1 MNIKLLPLALIA
13 ATMCAVSAVYAQPV
27 AVGVKLVTDGLQYPT
42 GFAQPNDKTGRLFV
56 AEQRG
61 TLRIIQNGKLLAQPF
76 LDFHEDVY
84 MTASAD
90 ERGLLGFTFH
100 PDFAKNK
107 KLYVYFSK
115 RKRNVPGVDHEGIL
129 REYKVSATNAN
140 QVDKASGRDVMSI
153 DEPESNHNGGDIKFG
168 PDGYLYLGL
177 GDGGAYNDL
186 HGEIGNGQN
195 LNTPL
200 GKILRIDVNQQP
212 YGIPADNPFAGQE
225 NKRPEIFAYGL
236 RNPWRLSFD
245 KLNGRLFVGDVGQKN
260 WEEIDIVTKG
270 GNYGW
275 RVREGIHSKTPTDP
289 DPKNWI
295 NPIIDYGREEGLSVT
310 GGYVY
315 RGKAIPALAGKY
327 VFGDL
332 SGKIWALTDV
342 KKEFW
347 VKDKLSISKDPG
359 YWLVYSFGEDQAGE
373 LYILAVLMDGL
384 KGSVFKIVK

>member
-1 MNIKLLPLALIA
+1 MKIKLLPLNLIA
-13 ATMCAVSAVYAQPV
+13 LAICAISATHAQPV
-27 AVGVKLVTDGLQYPT
+27 KVGVKLLTDQLQYPT
-42 GFAQPNDKTGRLFV
+42 GFAQPNDKTGRLIV

-61 TLRIIQNGKLLAQPF
+61 RLRIIQNGKLLPTPL
-76 LDFHEDVY
+76 LDISEDVF

-90 ERGLLGFTFH
+90 ERGLLGFTLH

-115 RKRNVPGVDHEGIL
+115 RKRNTPGVDHEGIL
-129 REYKVSATNAN
+129 REYKVSAQNPN
-140 QVDKASGRDVMSI
+140 VVDKASGRDVFSI

-168 PDGYLYLGL
+168 PDGFLYLGL

-195 LNTPL
+195 LNTLL

-212 YGIPADNPFAGQE
+212 YGIPADNPFVGQE
-225 NKRPEIFAYGL
+225 NKRPEIFAYGM

-245 KLNGRLFVGDVGQKN
+245 KATGRLFVGDVGQKN
-260 WEEIDIVTKG
+260 WEEVNIVTKG

-275 RVREGIHSKTPTDP
+275 RVREGTHVKTPTDP

-315 RGKAIPALAGKY
+315 RGKEIPALAGKY
-327 VFGDL
+327 VFADL
-332 SGKIWALTDV
+332 SGKVWSLTDV
-342 KKEFW
+342 KKELW
-347 VKDKLSISKDPG
+347 AKERLPISKDPG
-359 YWLVYSFGEDQAGE
+359 YWLIYSFGEDQTGE
-373 LYILAVLMDGL
+373 LYILAVLLDGL
-384 KGSVFKIVK
+384 KGAVFKITK